1 MSTMR
6 KSSVP
11 QREAISRNSGQYE
24 SRYQPTVFGSAVL
37 SIRVTALLTRESK
50 MGKFPP
56 LIKWRS
62 VVARDRPNRFFTGPC
77 AYSSVY
83 LLSDQ
88 SFKKACTSLPSG
100 HFGNSEAA
108 CVQIG

>member
-11 QREAISRNSGQYE
+11 QREATSRKSGQYE
-24 SRYQPTVFGSAVL
+24 SRYQPTVFGTAVL
-37 SIRVTALLTRESK
+37 SIRVIALLTRESK

-56 LIKWRS
+56 LTKWRS
-62 VVARDRPNRFFTGPC
+62 VVARDRPNRFSTGPL

-83 LLSDQ
+83 FLADQ
-88 SFKKACTSLPSG
+88 YSKKSLTALPSG
-100 HFGNSEAA
+100 HFGNSRAT
-108 CVQIG
+108 CIQIG